1 MERLVEVVPNFSE
14 GRRREVVDQIVQAIL
29 SVPGTTLLDL
39 EMDPDHNR
47 SVVTFVAPPEAAV
60 EAAFRGIQK
69 AAELIDLNQHQGQ
82 HPRIGAT
89 DVVPFVPLKG
99 VSMEE
104 CVALAEE
111 LGRRVAEELKI
122 PVYLYEEAARV
133 PERKNLANIRKGEFE
148 GLREAIKTDPSR
160 KPDFGPAELHPTAG
174 ATVIG
179 ARKILIAYNV
189 NLGTQDLAI
198 AKKIAR
204 RVRARGGGLAFV
216 KALGFELKER
226 GLVQVSMNLVDYKK
240 TPIFAAYELVKLYAE
255 RYGVPVVGS
264 EIVGLVPQEALVQ
277 VADFYLRL
285 ENFQP
290 DQIIE
295 ARLAKADPL
304 SQYLGAL
311 ASSDPTPGGGAASA
325 LSLAQAYALLLM
337 VSRLTLKS
345 KKLQE
350 HHAAVQPLLDPLTRG
365 FQRAQALIHED
376 TEAFNQVMAAFRMPK
391 TTDEEKQARRE
402 AIQKALKRAAEV
414 PLETMQQ
421 ALQTLEP
428 AAVLLDHGNPNA
440 LSDVGVALQQAR
452 AALLGAELNV
462 RINLASIKDEAFKAE
477 TTRQLETIK
486 ETWNRREPELQQ
498 KLLERLGV

>member
-1 MERLVEVVPNFSE
+1 MEKLVEVVPNFSE
-14 GRRREVVDQIVQAIL
+14 GRRKEVVDQIVQAML
-29 SVPGTTLLDL
+29 SVPGTTLLDM

-47 SVVTFVAPPEAAV
+47 SVVTLVAPPEAAV

-99 VSMEE
+99 VTMEE
-104 CVALAEE
+104 CVALAEQ

-189 NLGTQDLAI
+189 NLGTQDLSVAKQI
-198 AKKIAR
+198 AK

-240 TPIFAAYELVKLYAE
+240 TPIYAAYELVKLYAE

-304 SQYLGAL
+304 SHYLAAL
-311 ASSDPTPGGGAASA
+311 ASADPTPGGGAASA

-337 VSRLTLKS
+337 VTRLTLKS

-350 HHAAVQPLLDPLTRG
+350 HHEAVRPLLEPLSQG
-365 FQRAQALIHED
+365 FQRAQALVRED
-376 TEAFNQVMAAFRMPK
+376 SEAFTQVMEAFRMPK
-391 TTDEEKQARRE
+391 GTDEEKAARRQ
-402 AIQKALKRAAEV
+402 AIQQALRRAADV
-414 PLETMQQ
+414 PLETMRH
-421 ALQTLEP
+421 AVHTLEP
-428 AAVLLDHGNPNA
+428 AAVLLEHGNPNA
-440 LSDVGVALQQAR
+440 LSDVGTALQQAR
-452 AALLGAELNV
+452 AALVGAELNV
-462 RINLASIKDEAFKAE
+462 RINLASIKDESYRQE
-477 TTRQLETIK
+477 TLKELETLK
-486 ETWNRREPELQQ
+486 ATWQQQEPNLMNR
-498 KLLERLGV
+498 LLERLGV

>member
-1 MERLVEVVPNFSE
+1 MEKLVEVVPNFSE
-14 GRRREVVDQIVQAIL
+14 GRRREVVDQIVQAML

-47 SVVTFVAPPEAAV
+47 SVVTLVAPPEAAV

-69 AAELIDLNQHQGQ
+69 AAELIDLNQHEGQ

-99 VSMEE
+99 VTMEE
-104 CVALAEE
+104 CVALAEQ
-111 LGRRVAEELKI
+111 LGRRVAEELRI

-133 PERKNLANIRKGEFE
+133 PERKNLAHIRKGEFE
-148 GLREAIKTDPSR
+148 GLREAIKTDPGR

-189 NLGTQDLAI
+189 NLGTRDLSVAKQI
-198 AKKIAR
+198 AK

-240 TPIFAAYELVKLYAE
+240 TPIYAAYELVKLYAD

-277 VADFYLRL
+277 VADFYLKL

-295 ARLAKADPL
+295 ARLAQADPL
-304 SQYLGAL
+304 SHYLAAL

-350 HHAAVQPLLDPLTRG
+350 HHAVVQPLLDPLTRG
-365 FQRAQALIHED
+365 FQRAQALIQED
-376 TEAFNQVMAAFRMPK
+376 TEAFNQVMTALRMPRS
-391 TTDEEKQARRE
+391 TDEEKRTRRE
-402 AIQKALKRAAEV
+402 ALQQALKRAAEV
-414 PLETMQQ
+414 PLETLRQ
-421 ALQTLEP
+421 AVQTLEP
-428 AAVLLDHGNPNA
+428 AAVLLEHGNPNA
-440 LSDVGVALQQAR
+440 LSDVGTALQQAR
-452 AALLGAELNV
+452 AALVGAELNV
-462 RINLASIKDEAFKAE
+462 RINLAGIKDEAY
-477 TTRQLETIK
+477 RQKTLQ
-486 ETWNRREPELQQ
+486 ELQQ
-498 KLLERLGV
+498 LRQTWEEREPGLMEKLLENLGV